1 MEKSRKPF
9 FYFNFHKRNE
19 KKSVDNL
26 KANYSSKILGTLK
39 NVEGEQFDQ
48 FRCHRLPKVD
58 EELHVRTIFE
68 PVSVVARPAKTKP
81 KIRSKLRW
89 KEDVDSKEKTE
100 ESKCSTANSDKAISL
115 NIKNKKESGQVK
127 ATASKKSGKS
137 TGSTGERQQSILWM
151 IIRKILEEILIWV
164 IIIVILIFMR
174 IQNSL
179 DL

>member
-19 KKSVDNL
+19 KKKSVDNL

-115 NIKNKKESGQVK
+115 NIKNKKESGQA
-127 ATASKKSGKS
+127 ATVEWYLKMSGN
-137 TGSTGERQQSILWM
+137 ILRPVGM
-151 IIRKILEEILIWV
+151 RPRKLFTEWEISADGKETL
-164 IIIVILIFMR
+164 L
-174 IQNSL
+174 L
-179 DL
+179 